1 MMTTTLA
8 QTADGAATQLD
19 DVVVWLLVGL
29 GFLWVIAQAAAVVW
43 DKLKPVLMFLV
54 VAAALG
60 WLVVKTLAAL

>member
-1 MMTTTLA
+1 MMTTLA

-60 WLVVKTLAAL
+60 WLVVKTFAAL

>member
-1 MMTTTLA
+1 MTTTLA